1 MRQVKSFIRF
11 VDNLSDLTGK
21 IVAMLIVAMMFVLA
35 YEVFM
40 RYVLNSPTIWANE
53 CAGFLFGAHLILGGA
68 YCLRWQKHVNI
79 DILYDRIPLRA
90 RAILDLFT
98 WVSFY
103 IFCGVLLWESGK
115 AGWIS
120 VGRMEV
126 SHTPWGVPVW
136 PLKLTIPLA
145 AGLILLQGLTK
156 TTDDLY
162 IAITGRELISKAERL
177 REGEGEYAAES

>member
-1 MRQVKSFIRF
+1 MRQAESFIRF

-21 IVAMLIVAMMFVLA
+21 IVAMLIIPMMLVLA

-40 RYVLNSPTIWANE
+40 RYVLDRPTIWVNE
-53 CAGFLFGAHLILGGA
+53 SAEFLFGAHLILGGA
-68 YCLRWQKHVNI
+68 YCLRWQKHINI
-79 DILYDRIPLRA
+79 DILYDRFPLRE
-90 RAILDLFT
+90 RAIVDLFT
-98 WVSFY
+98 WVFFY

-126 SHTPWGVPVW
+126 SHTAWAPPVW

-156 TTDDLY
+156 TISDLY